1 LLLNDNNIQKLR
13 DGDIKT
19 LARLISIVENAS
31 SLSQEWLQ
39 TLQPNSACKVIGITG
54 APGAGKSTLT
64 NSLIV
69 SLLQR
74 NEKIAVISIDPSSP
88 FNYGALLGDRI
99 RMSEHFLNPN
109 VYIRSLASRG
119 ALGGLSKQIFEVIDV
134 VKCAGFDSI
143 ILETVGIGQSEVDIA
158 GVADTT
164 VVVVVPEGGDEV
176 QTMKAGVLEIADIFV
191 VNKSDRPNADEFVHN
206 LKALS
211 HSKMSADGWT
221 IPVHKTQAD
230 KNIGVI
236 DLCDSIVQH
245 NAHQSSNE
253 SKRNLMLAEK
263 AYQLIA
269 HQRMANINLQNLSTE
284 LQDAQKA
291 EGFNLYKFIQKFN

>member
-1 LLLNDNNIQKLR
+1 LQLNDNNIQKLR

-19 LARLISIVENAS
+19 LARLISLVENNGFEAT
-31 SLSQEWLQ
+31 EWLKS
-39 TLQPNSACKVIGITG
+39 LPKNDKCKVLGITG

-64 NSLIV
+64 NSLI
-69 SLLQR
+69 SALLQR

-99 RMSEHFLNPN
+99 RMSEHFLNPK
-109 VYIRSLASRG
+109 VFIRSLASRG
-119 ALGGLSKQIFEVIDV
+119 ALGGLSKQIFEVLDV
-134 VKCAGFDSI
+134 VKSAGFDSI
-143 ILETVGIGQSEVDIA
+143 IVETVGIGQSEVDVA

-164 VVVVVPEGGDEV
+164 IVVVVPEGGDEV

-211 HSKMSADGWT
+211 HSKISADGWE

-230 KNIGVI
+230 KHIGI
-236 DLCDSIVQH
+236 DILCDSILKH
-245 NAHQSSNE
+245 TEHISSNNI
-253 SKRNLMLAEK
+253 KKNLMLAEK
-263 AYQLIA
+263 AYQLIVHRRLA
-269 HQRMANINLQNLSTE
+269 DVSVQGLRKILLEAE
-284 LQDAQKA
+284 KE
-291 EGFNLYKFIQKFN
+291 EGFNLYRFVEERF